1 MLNRLNKL
9 SRYPAY
15 KEILDCLRSGKR
27 TAAFGVCKYEKFFV
41 AGGLDGF
48 PVYVAPDFVSA
59 QEALRCL
66 NDLTGGGFVYIPY
79 NEDTLLFRQGTG
91 RLRMEINSALDKILS
106 GARGAVLAADA
117 LAARYPDRNAFERG
131 RRTLKKGDTVSVS
144 FLARFLSE
152 NGFKR
157 VSAVEKAGEFSIRGD
172 IADIFTPDYDSPV
185 RLDFFDDEIESIKL
199 VDKET
204 FRSGEELDG
213 VSLYPLFSVPKGEE
227 QKSVAKSLVDS
238 SAKQKLS
245 ADARARQGAL
255 LDEMLPSLEN
265 GTADNGWLMPF
276 FPCSDLSEFLPQNAV
291 MVWDEPKMLSDKL
304 NRTYD
309 EFFMRIA
316 NLLAVGE
323 ILPEHTAQLVPRE
336 KVFDNFLSFS
346 QLALMSIASSDTFF
360 NPTAAVS
367 LKSTPLFNYKFNIR
381 QLGEDIKR
389 WKLNGYKVGVFCDDL
404 ARGQR
409 LAEALGEADCQV
421 TVSSKEPDE
430 LGENTVIAARLARGF
445 VSHSN
450 KIALVG
456 GDDVFSKPV
465 GQNARKLAKKRD
477 KVFLSLEKGDYAVHE
492 VHGIGLC
499 DGVHT
504 LTGSFGTKDFI
515 KLLFRDGEAVY
526 VPVENTDML
535 SKYGGGEST
544 PRLSRLGG
552 AEFEKVKA
560 KVKSN
565 LKEMAIDL
573 LKLYAARRNSRGFAY
588 KTDEYLDEEFAA
600 AFPFTETDDQLK
612 CIEEIDADLKS
623 TRIMDRL
630 LVGDV
635 GFGKTEVAMRAAFKV
650 VSNGFQAAFLAPT
663 TILAEQHYNTLKQRM
678 EHFDVKVACLNRF
691 RTAAEQKKIIKEL
704 SEGKIDIAVGTHRL
718 LSKDVRF
725 KNLGLLVLDE
735 EQRFGVEDKEKLKV
749 IKTGVDVLTMS
760 ATPIPRTL
768 HMALTGMR
776 DISTIATPPKERVAV
791 ESYVTAQS
799 DALIRDIILR
809 EFNRQGQVF
818 LVYNRVETIDLFAA
832 RLKNLVPE
840 VKIAV
845 AHGQM
850 NEVALENNIYKFS
863 RGLFDVLVCSTII
876 ENGIDMPNANTLVVC
891 DADRLGL
898 SQLYQLRGRV
908 GRGSRLA
915 FAYFL
920 YRDGKILSETAYKRL
935 CGIAEYS
942 ELGSGFKIAM
952 KDLEIRGAGNVLG
965 REQHGHMQKVGY
977 DMYVKL
983 LNEAVGEIEG
993 RPVQKTLNT
1002 TVEADADAYVP
1013 DDYIDKDNRMT
1024 LYQRLAELTGKEEA
1038 DRLADELREI
1048 YGEPPQEVKNLL
1060 EIALIKRLASK
1071 AGFERVRVD
1080 KKGAELDFADKK
1092 YLDNPALFAEMEHRK
1107 NTCRLDASKKLS
1119 VQIGFDGKNASAN
1132 LHSLENF
1139 LLALS

>member
-1 MLNRLNKL
+1 MLNKINKL

-15 KEILDCLRSGKR
+15 NEILDCLRSGKH
-27 TAAFGVCKYEKFFV
+27 TAAFGVCKNEKYFI
-41 AGGLDGF
+41 AGGLEGF
-48 PVYVAPDFVSA
+48 PVYVAPDFVTA
-59 QEALRCL
+59 QETLRCL
-66 NDLTGGGFVYIPY
+66 NDLTGGGFVYLPH
-79 NEDTLLFRQGTG
+79 NEDTLLFKQGTG
-91 RLRMEINSALDKILS
+91 RLRLEINAALDKIMS
-106 GARGAVLAADA
+106 GARGVVLCADA
-117 LAARYPDRNAFERG
+117 LAARYPFKAAFAAG
-131 RRTLKKGDTVSVS
+131 RRAFKRGDIVSTAY
-144 FLARFLSE
+144 LARFLSDD
-152 NGFKR
+152 GFKR
-157 VSAVEKAGEFSIRGD
+157 VPKVEKAGEFSIRGD
-172 IADIFTPDYDSPV
+172 IADIFPPDSDSPV
-185 RLDFFDDEIESIKL
+185 RLDFFDDEIESIKI

-204 FRSGEELDG
+204 FRSGDELEQI
-213 VSLYPLFSVPKGEE
+213 SLYPLFSVPKGAQQSDVAKKL
-227 QKSVAKSLVDS
+227 QKSA
-238 SAKQKLS
+238 AGQRLS
-245 ADARARQGAL
+245 PDARTRL
-255 LDEMLPSLEN
+255 VTVLDEILPELDN

-276 FPCSDLSEFLPQNAV
+276 FPCSGLAEYLPTDAV
-291 MVWDEPKMLSDKL
+291 MVWDEPKMLTDKL

-309 EFFMRIA
+309 EFFMRIS
-316 NLLAVGE
+316 NLLSVGE
-323 ILPEHTAQLVPRE
+323 ILPEHAEQLARRE
-336 KVFDNFLSFS
+336 SVFSAFDAFN
-346 QLALMSIASSDTFF
+346 QLALMGLASADSFF
-360 NPTAAVS
+360 RPTAAVS

-389 WKLNGYKVGVFCDDL
+389 WKLNGYKVGVFCDDD
-404 ARGQR
+404 ARAER
-409 LAEALGEADCQV
+409 LAAALGEVDCPV
-421 TVSSKEPDE
+421 TVSYGEPEE
-430 LGENTVIAARLARGF
+430 LGENTIIAARLARGF

-450 KIALVG
+450 KLAIVG
-456 GDDVFSKPV
+456 GDDVFSKPA
-465 GQNARKLAKKRD
+465 GQSDRKLTKKRD

-535 SKYGGGEST
+535 SKYGGSET
-544 PRLSRLGG
+544 APRLSRLGG
-552 AEFEKVKA
+552 AEFEKVKS
-560 KVKSN
+560 KVKSS
-565 LKEMAIDL
+565 LKAMAVDL
-573 LKLYAARRNSRGFAY
+573 IKLYAARRNSRGFSY
-588 KTDEYLDEEFAA
+588 KTDDYLDEEFAA
-600 AFPFTETDDQLK
+600 AFPYAETEDQLK

-678 EHFDVKVACLNRF
+678 EHFDVRVGCLNRF
-691 RTAAEQKKIIKEL
+691 RSAAEQKKIIKEL
-704 SEGKIDIAVGTHRL
+704 SEGKLDIVVGTHRL
-718 LSKDVRF
+718 LSKDVAF

-749 IKTGVDVLTMS
+749 LKTGVDVLTMS

-776 DISTIATPPKERVAV
+776 DISTITTPPKERVAV
-791 ESYVTAQS
+791 ESYVTVQS

-832 RLKNLVPE
+832 GLKRLVPE

-850 NEVALENNIYKFS
+850 NEEALENNIYKFS
-863 RGLFDVLVCSTII
+863 QGLFDVLVCSTII

-920 YRDGKILSETAYKRL
+920 FKDGKILSETAYKRL

-965 REQHGHMQKVGY
+965 KEQHGHMQRVGY

-993 RPVQKTLNT
+993 KPAERAVNT
-1002 TVEADADAYVP
+1002 TVEAEADAFVTE
-1013 DDYIDKDNRMT
+1013 DYIDKDNRMT
-1024 LYQRLAELTGKEEA
+1024 LYQRLAGISGKEEA
-1038 DRLADELREI
+1038 EKLADELREI

-1060 EIALIKRLASK
+1060 EIALIKRFASD
-1071 AGFERVRVD
+1071 AGFDRVRVD

-1092 YLDNPALFAEMEHRK
+1092 YLSNPKLFEAMEK
-1107 NTCRLDASKKLS
+1107 EKQFCRLDASKRLS
-1119 VQIGFDGKNASAN
+1119 VLFVFDGGNAAAN
-1132 LHSLENF
+1132 LRRLKNF
-1139 LLALS
+1139 LQALS